1 MRTTLPFA
9 LFLLAAPVGAQ
20 SLMYRSPNLGGTW
33 VADPGV
39 VQFDFVHRFY
49 VSPGPN
55 HSVVNFP
62 TFTLATGV
70 TKTVGVGA
78 VFATHS
84 FLIQGASG
92 SNSTNETQVFA
103 RWRAWGAP
111 EGSAGLHVSVTPAYN
126 LLAKSVDGELSLD
139 WTTGA
144 LTVEGVGR
152 YVAKPL
158 GVASGARGALAAGI
172 VARVNRYVAVSADVG
187 SFLSPTVLAA
197 WSAGLQIV
205 IPGSPHT
212 FAFEVSDAYTSTIQ
226 GNSIGQRTKLYGFE
240 FTIPFRLKRFGQLFH
255 PAPAVTAQA
264 PAGTTIGA
272 EITIGGFRFQG
283 DTVTISAGQAVRWT
297 NGDPVE
303 HTITFDDGTGSSLIP
318 QHGGYA
324 RRFDQPGTYTYHC
337 TPHPYMKGVVV
348 VK

>member
-1 MRTTLPFA
+1 MRKALPFA
-9 LFLLAAPVGAQ
+9 LCVVAAPLGAQ
-20 SLMYRSPNLGGTW
+20 SLMFRSPNLGGTW
-33 VADPGV
+33 VPDPGV

-49 VSPGPN
+49 VSPGPS
-55 HSVVNFP
+55 HSVQNFP
-62 TFTLATGV
+62 TFTLATAV
-70 TKTVGVGA
+70 ARNVGVGA
-78 VFATHS
+78 VFGTKSMAG
-84 FLIQGASG
+84 IGRAAS
-92 SNSTNETQVFA
+92 SSNETQVFA

-111 EGSAGLHVSVTPAYN
+111 EGSAGLHVAVTPAYN
-126 LLAKSVDGELSLD
+126 LLARSVDGELGVD
-139 WTTGA
+139 WTAGPLTLEGA
-144 LTVEGVGR
+144 AR
-152 YVAKPL
+152 YIQKPL
-158 GVASGARGALAAGI
+158 GATGSRAALGGGF
-172 VARVNRYVAVSADVG
+172 VARINRYVAVSADVG
-187 SFLSPTVLAA
+187 AFQSPRALAA
-197 WSAGLQIV
+197 WSAGVQIV

-212 FAFEVSDAYTSTIQ
+212 FAFEMSNAATNSIQ
-226 GNSIGQRTKLYGFE
+226 GNSIGLAQRLYGFE

-255 PAPAVTAQA
+255 PAHAVAAQA
-264 PAGTTIGA
+264 PAGSTIGA
-272 EITIGGFRFQG
+272 DITIGAFRFQG